1 MQQKIN
7 AVEGQVETMQNAP
20 DVADIVASY
29 DELTKYDKSSLTDKA
44 VIKVLKDE
52 KHSNKEAYYRYLT
65 ADNDFTFIDVN
76 DSSYTKSETNTLLNA
91 KQNTLVSGTN
101 IKSINGYSILGAGN
115 LEVNSHQGFKSG
127 WPTNTTFQ
135 AFIEA
140 IRDDA
145 SAIPGMTYLGELTCS
160 GLPTGLNNAEAV
172 VEIMKSAVASSKCI
186 HVIVTSGNLDP
197 YHWEYTYWNN
207 GSNSG
212 WIAFQPKMNAG
223 TNISI
228 VNNTI
233 NNTLDAYTKTESD
246 AKYLTQHQDISGK
259 ADKATTLSGYGITD
273 AYTKTESDEKYLT
286 SHQDISGKADK
297 ATTLSGYGITDAYTK
312 TESDNKYLTSHQDIS
327 NLATKNELT
336 TGLAT
341 KQNTITGAAGEVV
354 YHNGTSVFTQSVMN
368 TGYAVAITEDLNACK
383 NSAPSFSDVFNK
395 WKKFSHRNATNDAI
409 PSEMTAWTYDSGT
422 DTITQPLNTESYVGF
437 ISPKSYSSYDVTVR
451 CYSTGADDDSIG
463 LVAAFAKD
471 SNGLEHTLSFIRSPG
486 GTSAKW
492 VAILDY
498 NQFALT
504 GTSYGQKILVNNSAA
519 STTPASTANWNT
531 ESIGTGTVIN
541 MVRNGNVITAKC
553 SQFNSSTLDD
563 STLITID
570 LDALSEANPTLN
582 LFKGASPWGYSNFSQ
597 PNSKYENIS
606 VTDPDG
612 MIFDITNNEVLQYN
626 PATKTW
632 GVVSGMNPVE
642 EVGAGRFSY
651 NSITGK
657 LFFCTGTEIFQVATN
672 TNI

>member
-1 MQQKIN
+1 MKCIGTYSPSVSTKMQQKIN
-7 AVEGQVETMQNAP
+7 SVEGQVETIQNSP

-29 DELTKYDKSSLTDKA
+29 DALTKYDKSSLTNKA

-52 KHSNKEAYYRYLT
+52 KHANKEAYYRYLT

-76 DSSYTKSETNTLLNA
+76 DSNYTKSETDALLKTHTDKKDNPHSVTKA
-91 KQNTLVSGTN
+91 QVG
-101 IKSINGYSILGAGN
+101 LGN
-115 LEVNSHQGFKSG
+115 
-127 WPTNTTFQ
+127 
-135 AFIEA
+135 
-140 IRDDA
+140 
-145 SAIPGMTYLGELTCS
+145 
-160 GLPTGLNNAEAV
+160 
-172 VEIMKSAVASSKCI
+172 
-186 HVIVTSGNLDP
+186 
-197 YHWEYTYWNN
+197 
-207 GSNSG
+207 
-212 WIAFQPKMNAG
+212 
-223 TNISI
+223 
-228 VNNTI
+228 VNNTSDADKPI
-233 NNTLDAYTKTESD
+233 STATQDALDLKADKTEIPTKTSQ
-246 AKYLTQHQDISGK
+246 LTNDSGFLTSHQDISGK
-259 ADKATTLSGYGITD
+259 ADKASTLSGYGITD
-273 AYTKTESDEKYLT
+273 AYTKTESDGKYLT
-286 SHQDISGKADK
+286 EHQDISGKADK
-297 ATTLSGYGITDAYTK
+297 ANTLAGYGITDAYTK
-312 TESDNKYLTSHQDIS
+312 TESDNKYLTEHQDIS
-327 NLATKNELT
+327 TLATKDEVT
-336 TGLAT
+336 SGLAT

-368 TGYAVAITEDLNACK
+368 TGYAVATTEDLNACK

-519 STTPASTANWNT
+519 STTPSSTANWNT